1 MDNPF
6 FSVIIPTFNQDV
18 FLQKAIKSVLEQTFQ
33 KFEIIV
39 VDNFSQDNTE
49 NVVKSFDKKV
59 IKYIKIH
66 NNGVIAKSRNIGIK
80 ESKGNWVAFLD
91 SDDKWLPERLM
102 TLHNFIQKNNFYEI
116 ICTDEYIIDKVR
128 NIKRIWRY
136 GPYRNNFYKVL
147 LKYGNCI
154 STSATVVKKSF
165 LLNNNIYFNESDKF
179 APQED
184 YDFFLNLAKKD
195 AKFKF
200 LHKILGEHLFHKES
214 WSERIKDKKKESLIA
229 VIKNHIYNVQNF
241 TDKKSS
247 LWSYAYSRLIIDDI
261 RDLFYSG
268 QFPKVFVLTL
278 QLFFRYPI
286 QAIFHFFYKLRKK
299 VFRLS

>member
-1 MDNPF
+1 MNPF
-6 FSVIIPTFNQDV
+6 FSVIIPTYNQDV
-18 FLQKAIKSVLEQTFQ
+18 FLQKAIQSVLDQTFK

-49 NVVKSFDKKV
+49 NIVKNFDKRF
-59 IKYIKIH
+59 IKYIKIN
-66 NNGVIAKSRNIGIK
+66 NNGVIAKSRNVGIR
-80 ESKGNWVAFLD
+80 ESKGRWVAFLD
-91 SDDKWLPERLM
+91 SDDKWFPERLM
-102 TLHNFIQKNNFYEI
+102 ILHDFIEKNNFYEI

-128 NIKRIWRY
+128 DIKRIWRY
-136 GPYRNNFYKVL
+136 GPYKKDFYKFL

-154 STSATVVKKSF
+154 STSATIANKKF
-165 LLNNNIYFNESDKF
+165 IFNNNIYFNESEEF

-184 YDFFLNLAKKD
+184 YDFFLNLARKN

-214 WSERIKDKKKESLIA
+214 WGERIKDKRKKSLIA
-229 VIKNHIYNVQNF
+229 VIKNHIYKVQNF

-247 LWSYAYSRLIIDDI
+247 LWSFAYSRLIIDDI

-268 QFPKVFVLTL
+268 ELLKALSL
-278 QLFFRYPI
+278 SIKLFINYPVKSV
-286 QAIFHFFYKLRKK
+286 FHFSYKLRKK
-299 VFRLS
+299 FFTSIL